1 MGPFPMGLSLKTS
14 STGKNEPGTS
24 GKSLLFF
31 GNDSLEKAH
40 PWWRRSRRDLGLE
53 LSVVG
58 ICAGRGS
65 GGETGARDLGKLLNN
80 EWIRSSRIPVLPPD
94 PGADG
99 IWVGFPTPADPGAAA
114 PSWNEEFIWQIPKK
128 SCFGSDVIL
137 GIAAGIAWRDPRAFV
152 AFPVFRSRCSAAL
165 GNGFFHGF
173 SFIQW
178 QVQPKSF
185 PCLGMISWKIQGSC
199 RWRGKCGMG
208 NSIPASSSNPW
219 NPLGSSFLGGKLCFP
234 MDFPL
239 CPPFP
244 AQPVLLE
251 SRGNFPRQIPAQSAP
266 WECLNPRFSPDD
278 SQLLISFC
286 FSCGMSG
293 CFPMGIGSGRA
304 HPLISSWIWIFQ
316 ESPYGKGKLG

>member
-1 MGPFPMGLSLKTS
+1 MGARGKILGGKRGMGPFPMGLSLKTS

-24 GKSLLFF
+24 GKSSLFF

-40 PWWRRSRRDLGLE
+40 PWWRRTRRDLGLE

-80 EWIRSSRIPVLPPD
+80 EWIRSSQIPVLPPD

-152 AFPVFRSRCSAAL
+152 AFPVFRSRCFVP
-165 GNGFFHGF
+165 GVQQHWEMGF
-173 SFIQW
+173 SMDFRSSSGRSGQN
-178 QVQPKSF
+178 PS
-185 PCLGMISWKIQGSC
+185 
-199 RWRGKCGMG
+199 
-208 NSIPASSSNPW
+208 PAS
-219 NPLGSSFLGGKLCFP
+219 G
-234 MDFPL
+234 
-239 CPPFP
+239 
-244 AQPVLLE
+244 
-251 SRGNFPRQIPAQSAP
+251 
-266 WECLNPRFSPDD
+266 
-278 SQLLISFC
+278 
-286 FSCGMSG
+286 
-293 CFPMGIGSGRA
+293 
-304 HPLISSWIWIFQ
+304 
-316 ESPYGKGKLG
+316 